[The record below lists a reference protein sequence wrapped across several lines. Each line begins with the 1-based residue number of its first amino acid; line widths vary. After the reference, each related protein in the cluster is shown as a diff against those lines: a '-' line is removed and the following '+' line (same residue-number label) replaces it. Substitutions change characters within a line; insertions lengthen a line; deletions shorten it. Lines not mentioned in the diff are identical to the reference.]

1 MQPLYFLGLKA
12 QQLAA
17 AQLGVAVATQ
27 QHLVLMRQLLNV
39 VQGLGHGFLGKP
51 EHCAVVA
58 RRPLRMAL
66 CGTGLACRQGGV
78 LRCKPDA
85 LANQ

>member
-1 MQPLYFLGLKA
+1 
-12 QQLAA
+12 
-17 AQLGVAVATQ
+17 
-27 QHLVLMRQLLNV
+27 
-39 VQGLGHGFLGKP
+39 
-51 EHCAVVA
+51 
-58 RRPLRMAL
+58 MAL